1 MAKSTERAYIE
12 FIWKADRKYVNL
24 GEDETFSF
32 ADVVEFLR
40 GSELASR
47 FDFERYDQDLLSP
60 QQKSRH
66 PSLFSKG
73 LKASSPQ
80 GKYHFPHYYETRI
93 ELCWFD
99 RKIPKGKRKP
109 TLPKI
114 WISYFYTSYR
124 TIPHFLATLLEAFPQ
139 IDAVQEKI
147 SVAEREMLRLK
158 RVQDLVN
165 VSIPDLL
172 RETFRGSGFKYF
184 YKQGADFLELNVK
197 LPYKQKVK
205 FVIKYDQLDKKLPVL
220 MNQLQA
226 LHDIMKKYGRA
237 MVTGYG
243 TETWIDSEP

>member
-1 MAKSTERAYIE
+1 MAKSTVRTYFD
-12 FIWKADRKYVNL
+12 FIWEAYRKYVNL

-47 FDFERYDQDLLSP
+47 FDFERYDQDLLRL
-60 QQKSRH
+60 QQNLHH
-66 PSLFSKG
+66 PSLYSKG
-73 LKASSPQ
+73 LKARSPQ

-99 RKIPKGKRKP
+99 RKVPKGKRKP
-109 TLPKI
+109 TLPE
-114 WISYFYTSYR
+114 ISISSFYTNYR
-124 TIPHFLATLLEAFPQ
+124 TIPHLLAILWEAFPQ

-147 SVAEREMLRLK
+147 SVAEQETLRLK

-184 YKQGADFLELNVK
+184 YKLGEDFLELNVQ

-205 FVIKYDQLDKKLPVL
+205 LMIKYDQMDKKLPVL
-220 MNQLQA
+220 MNQLQS
-226 LHDIMKKYGRA
+226 LHYIMKKYGR
-237 MVTGYG
+237 VLITGYG